1 LLLSQDLKKVQPWNQ
16 AAARCVWKK
25 EQETDAGGWQVDAW
39 RAGTIQVHSAA
50 SSFRPHSSFVRQKV
64 AALSSLR
71 EASVAPSRKS
81 KRFWIW
87 LAAAVV
93 VVVALLGIGAA
104 RLTRGSGID
113 LNKLAKVTRAD
124 VARSVVATGKIQ
136 PITKVE
142 VKSKASGIVEKLYV
156 DINNQVHKGQQLAQL
171 DQQEIVA
178 QVEAQRAQLAA
189 AEANVSTYQ
198 ANIEQDKVNAAAP
211 DLPMYKA
218 TLDRNLEM
226 QKLGI
231 VSRQALDDANKDY
244 LAALTRRDSAKA
256 QIGVDAARLK
266 QARAQV
272 LQAQASLKQLEEQLS
287 YTTIVAPMDGV
298 ILSRDVEIGDAVSSI
313 LVLGST
319 ATLVMTEG
327 DINQVYVQGKV
338 DEADIAHVYM
348 SQPARIKV
356 ESFRDR
362 VFNGKVTKIAPL
374 GVEKDNVTTFEVR
387 VSIDNPGGELKANMT
402 ANAEI
407 ILDEH
412 KGVLTVPESAVIYD
426 SQKKA
431 TVEVPDKKQK
441 EGKRKV
447 PVTVGLSNGSVTEIL
462 SGLKEGDSVVLQQ

>member
-1 LLLSQDLKKVQPWNQ
+1 MASRKGKKIWIWVASVVLLLMVVLGV
-16 AAARCVWKK
+16 AAARL
-25 EQETDAGGWQVDAW
+25 
-39 RAGTIQVHSAA
+39 
-50 SSFRPHSSFVRQKV
+50 VRTTNIDPNRISKV
-64 AALSSLR
+64 Q
-71 EASVAPSRKS
+71 
-81 KRFWIW
+81 
-87 LAAAVV
+87 
-93 VVVALLGIGAA
+93 
-104 RLTRGSGID
+104 RG
-113 LNKLAKVTRAD
+113 D

-142 VKSKASGIVEKLYV
+142 VKSKASGIVEKLFV
-156 DINNQVHKGQQLAQL
+156 DINNKVHKGQPLAQL
-171 DQQEIVA
+171 DQQEILA

-189 AEANVSTYQ
+189 TEANVGTFE

-218 TLDRNLEM
+218 TLDRNQQMAKE
-226 QKLGI
+226 GI
-231 VSRQALDDANKDY
+231 VSRQVLDDANRDY
-244 LAALTRRDSAKA
+244 LAALTKRDAAKA
-256 QIGVDAARLK
+256 QIGVDMAKLK
-266 QARAQV
+266 QAKAQV
-272 LQAQASLKQLEEQLS
+272 AQSQASLKQLEEQLS

-298 ILSRDVEIGDAVSSI
+298 VLSRDVEIGDAVSSI

-362 VFNGKVTKIAPL
+362 IFSGKVTKIAPL

-387 VSIDNPGGELKANMT
+387 VSIDNPGGELKANMP

-407 ILDEH
+407 LLEEH
-412 KGVLTVPESAVIYD
+412 KNVLMVPENAVMYD
-426 SQKKA
+426 GQKNA
-431 TVEVPDKKQK
+431 SIEVPDKGQK

-447 PVTVGLSNGSVTEIL
+447 PVKVGLSNGSVTEL
-462 SGLKEGDSVVLQQ
+462 VSGLKEGDQVVLQQ

>member
-1 LLLSQDLKKVQPWNQ
+1 M
-16 AAARCVWKK
+16 AA
-25 EQETDAGGWQVDAW
+25 
-39 RAGTIQVHSAA
+39 
-50 SSFRPHSSFVRQKV
+50 
-64 AALSSLR
+64 
-71 EASVAPSRKS
+71 SRKS

-87 LAAAVV
+87 LIAAGVLVV
-93 VVVALLGIGAA
+93 LVLGLGLAH
-104 RLTRGSGID
+104 LVKGSTID
-113 LNKLAKVTRAD
+113 PNKLAKVTRGD

-156 DINNQVHKGQQLAQL
+156 DINYVVHKGQPLAQL
-171 DQQEIVA
+171 DQQEILA
-178 QVEAQRAQLAA
+178 QVNAQRAQLAG
-189 AEANVSTYQ
+189 AEANVSTYE

-211 DLPMYKA
+211 DLPMYRA
-218 TLDRNLEM
+218 TLDRNLQM
-226 QKLGI
+226 QKEGI

-244 LAALTRRDSAKA
+244 LAALTRRDSSKA
-256 QIGVDAARLK
+256 QIGVDTAKLK

-272 LQAQASLKQLEEQLS
+272 QQSQASLRQLEEQLG

-298 ILSRDVEIGDAVSSI
+298 ILSRDVEIGAAVSSI

-362 VFNGKVTKIAPL
+362 IFQGKVTKIAPL

-407 ILDEH
+407 LLDEH
-412 KGVLTVPESAVIYD
+412 KRVLTVPENAVMYD
-426 SQKKA
+426 GQKNA
-431 TVEVPDKKQK
+431 SVEVPDKKQK

-447 PVTVGLSNGSVTEIL
+447 SIKVGLSNGSVTEIL
-462 SGLKEGDSVVLQQ
+462 SGLKEGEQVVLQQ

>member
-1 LLLSQDLKKVQPWNQ
+1 V
-16 AAARCVWKK
+16 
-25 EQETDAGGWQVDAW
+25 
-39 RAGTIQVHSAA
+39 AA
-50 SSFRPHSSFVRQKV
+50 SK
-64 AALSSLR
+64 
-71 EASVAPSRKS
+71 KS

-87 LAAAVV
+87 IGVGVV
-93 VVVALLGIGAA
+93 VVVGLAGIGVA
-104 RLTRGSGID
+104 RMASGSSID
-113 LNKLAKVTRAD
+113 SNKLARVTKGD

-156 DINNQVHKGQQLAQL
+156 DINNKVHKGQQLAQL

-189 AEANVSTYQ
+189 AQANVGTYE

-211 DLPMYKA
+211 DLPMYKT
-218 TLDRNLEM
+218 TLDRNMQM
-226 QKLGI
+226 QKEGI
-231 VSRQALDDANKDY
+231 VSRQVMDDANKDY

-256 QIGVDAARLK
+256 QIGVDTAKLK

-272 LQAQASLKQLEEQLS
+272 MQSQASLKQLEEQLS

-327 DINQVYVQGKV
+327 DTIQVYVQGKV

-348 SQPARIKV
+348 NQSARIKV

-407 ILDEH
+407 LLDEH
-412 KGVLTVPESAVIYD
+412 KGVLTVPENAVIYD
-426 SQKKA
+426 GQKNA
-431 TVEVPDKKQK
+431 WIEIPDKGQK

-447 PVTVGLSNGSVTEIL
+447 SIKVGLSNGSVTEIL
-462 SGLKEGDSVVLQQ
+462 SGLKEGDQVVLQQ

>member
-1 LLLSQDLKKVQPWNQ
+1 
-16 AAARCVWKK
+16 
-25 EQETDAGGWQVDAW
+25 
-39 RAGTIQVHSAA
+39 
-50 SSFRPHSSFVRQKV
+50 V
-64 AALSSLR
+64 AA
-71 EASVAPSRKS
+71 SRKS
-81 KRFWIW
+81 RKFWIW
-87 LAAAVV
+87 LGLGAAVV
-93 VVVALLGIGAA
+93 VLVAGLGLAKLVKG
-104 RLTRGSGID
+104 TTID
-113 LNKLAKVTRAD
+113 ANRLAKVTKGD
-124 VARSVVATGKIQ
+124 VAKSVVATGKIQ

-156 DINNQVHKGQQLAQL
+156 DINNVVKKGQQLAQL
-171 DQQEIVA
+171 DQEEIQA
-178 QVEAQRAQLAA
+178 QVAAQRAQLAS
-189 AEANVSTYQ
+189 AEANVSTLQ

-226 QKLGI
+226 QKEGI
-231 VSRQALDDANKDY
+231 VSRQTLDDANKDY

-256 QIGVDAARLK
+256 QVGVDTAKLK

-272 LQAQASLKQLEEQLS
+272 QQSQASLKQLEEQLG
-287 YTTIVAPMDGV
+287 YTTIQAPMDGV

-327 DINQVYVQGKV
+327 DTTEVYVQGKV

-362 VFNGKVTKIAPL
+362 LFYGKVTKIAPM

-387 VSIDNPGGELKANMT
+387 VSINNPGGELKANMT

-407 ILDEH
+407 LLDEH
-412 KGVLTVPESAVIYD
+412 KGVLTVPENAVTYD
-426 SQKKA
+426 GQKNA
-431 TVEVPDKKQK
+431 SVQVPDKSKK
-441 EGKRKV
+441 EGFRKI
-447 PVTVGLSNGSVTEIL
+447 PVKVGLSNGAVTEIV
-462 SGLKEGDSVVLQQ
+462 SGLKEGDQVVLEQ